1 MENWV
6 QIKGVVLG
14 RHEWKDDG
22 ISLMEKYPRLYNI
35 SQQQNQYIQMGSTS
49 DTGWECQFQW
59 RRFFLEGKIDMVANF
74 MQDIEGL
81 IVQMQRQDVWSWE
94 GDSSGG
100 YTVGSAYWLLDRDS
114 ADENQDAVFTT
125 LWKLKVPS
133 KASVFSW
140 RLIRDKLPTKSNL
153 RSRNVEIS
161 DVNCPFCSN
170 HVEDASH
177 LFFSCVKIMPLWW
190 VLMSW
195 LNIAGVFPKT
205 PRDHFLQHSYCNL
218 KGIIRL
224 LRWQIWW
231 ISLTWCIWHH
241 RNRIVFSNDSFKGH
255 KLMEDAIFFCWSWLK
270 NLEKG
275 FHIPFPYWSSKIRD
289 GFCAR
294 GGISL

>member
-74 MQDIEGL
+74 MEDIEGL

-125 LWKLKVPS
+125 LWKLKVPNL
-133 KASVFSW
+133 V
-140 RLIRDKLPTKSNL
+140 DLPDMVYL
-153 RSRNVEIS
+153 A
-161 DVNCPFCSN
+161 P
-170 HVEDASH
+170 
-177 LFFSCVKIMPLWW
+177 
-190 VLMSW
+190 
-195 LNIAGVFPKT
+195 
-205 PRDHFLQHSYCNL
+205 
-218 KGIIRL
+218 
-224 LRWQIWW
+224 
-231 ISLTWCIWHH
+231 
-241 RNRIVFSNDSFKGH
+241 
-255 KLMEDAIFFCWSWLK
+255 
-270 NLEKG
+270 
-275 FHIPFPYWSSKIRD
+275 
-289 GFCAR
+289 
-294 GGISL
+294 